1 MPNVIYECLIF
12 DEQMHTDST
21 YCKIKLNKF
30 PKDVDMEMKVT
41 RAGESLHQQPASR
54 KQQLLEM
61 AMELNVSAL
70 KLVVT
75 IIATKPTDE
84 SLHPDETVGRQ
95 SW

>member
-1 MPNVIYECLIF
+1 
-12 DEQMHTDST
+12 
-21 YCKIKLNKF
+21 
-30 PKDVDMEMKVT
+30 MEV
-41 RAGESLHQQPASR
+41 ENPHQQPASR

-70 KLVVT
+70 ELVVT